1 MSEAYSRLYHRFP
14 SEFEAV
20 WKDDHALATWTRL
33 LLLADASWP
42 MRPPVPRSVRPK
54 ALAALVDAGLVVV
67 DGDCYTVRGLD
78 AERTRRS
85 DTGRN
90 AVAVRWKNARST
102 DVDTDVDT
110 DVIPR
115 RDETRLDETTP
126 PPQVGRRKNGTN
138 PRATGTNPRALGT
151 SPRQKLAA
159 EKRDP
164 TSIHDILSRVNRT

>member
-1 MSEAYSRLYHRFP
+1 MPEAYSRLYHRFP
-14 SEFEAV
+14 SEFDAV

-54 ALAALVDAGLVVV
+54 PLAVLVDAGLVVV
-67 DGDCYTVRGLD
+67 TGDCYTIRGLD

-85 DTGRN
+85 DAGRS
-90 AVAVRWKNARST
+90 AVEVRWKNARNT
-102 DVDTDVDT
+102 DVDTAVL
-110 DVIPR
+110 PR
-115 RDETRLDETTP
+115 RDETRRDEITP
-126 PPQVGRRKNGTN
+126 PPQVGRRENGTN
-138 PRATGTNPRALGT
+138 PRATGTNPRAMGT